1 MPAHIVYDIFFA
13 TFAFI
18 LGACIGSFLNVCI
31 YRLPLGISVDKPK
44 RSFCPLCKYQ
54 IPWTSN
60 LPLITWTVQ
69 GGKCRNCRAPI
80 PVRYIGIEL
89 LTALLF
95 LAVWW
100 RLAYHSGVPYPGN
113 WVLIFPMFTF
123 VSLLIVAT
131 FIDFEHYI
139 IPDGVTVGGA
149 VAGLIFSVAFP
160 WLHGETGLGVMENI
174 RSLGSSALGA
184 GVGFFLLWGVVELG
198 KMAFGKKR
206 LMLDGVKDF
215 TWIRRPVETPEGIQ
229 QDADLNIGDPA
240 PDAKAP
246 GGCRRMLEAFRL
258 VKALPVPGEKFV
270 WSETFMRESDKFT
283 MRCEQAQVDGEN
295 LGKCELLFSYETLTA
310 GQKTWRLD
318 EVKEMRGSVAHVVFP
333 QEAMGFGDVKFMACI
348 GAFLGW
354 KGTLFSITA
363 GSCFGAIAGI
373 VISQIA
379 ARTGKSVKLPFGP
392 YLAMGAML
400 WFFYG
405 RELLDWYMS
414 LLLVPEDG
422 IGVR

>member
-1 MPAHIVYDIFFA
+1 MPAHFVYDIFFA
-13 TFAFI
+13 TFAF
-18 LGACIGSFLNVCI
+18 LAGACIGSFLNVCI
-31 YRLPLGISVDKPK
+31 YRVPLGISVNHPK

-69 GGKCRNCRAPI
+69 GGKCKNCRAPI

-100 RLAYHSGVPYPGN
+100 RLAYHSGAAYPGN

-123 VSLLIVAT
+123 TSLLVVAT

-149 VAGLIFSVAFP
+149 VAGLIFSAAFP
-160 WLHGETGLGVMENI
+160 WLHGESGIGVMENI
-174 RSLGSSALGA
+174 RSLGMSALGA
-184 GVGFFLLWGVVELG
+184 GVGFFLLWAVVELG
-198 KMAFGKKR
+198 KLAFGKKR
-206 LMLDGVKDF
+206 LVLDGAKHF
-215 TWIRRPVETPEGIQ
+215 SWLRRPVETPEGIQ
-229 QDADLNIGDPA
+229 HDADLVIGDPA
-240 PDAKAP
+240 EDGPNH

-270 WSETFMRESDKFT
+270 WSETFMRDSDKFT
-283 MRCEQAQVDGEN
+283 MDCEHAAVDGEAQ
-295 LGKCELLFSYETLTA
+295 GKCVLRFAYESLA
-310 GQKTWRLD
+310 IGERTWRLD
-318 EVKEMRGSVAHVVFP
+318 EVSEIRGSVVNVVFP

-354 KGTLFSITA
+354 KGALFSITA
-363 GSCFGAIAGI
+363 GSCIGAVVGI
-373 VISQIA
+373 VVSQIA
-379 ARTGKSVKLPFGP
+379 GRSGKSIKLPFGP
-392 YLAMGAML
+392 YLAMGAL
-400 WFFYG
+400 VWFFYG
-405 RELLDWYMS
+405 RELMDWYFALLEPSFES
-414 LLLVPEDG
+414 LSQ
-422 IGVR
+422 